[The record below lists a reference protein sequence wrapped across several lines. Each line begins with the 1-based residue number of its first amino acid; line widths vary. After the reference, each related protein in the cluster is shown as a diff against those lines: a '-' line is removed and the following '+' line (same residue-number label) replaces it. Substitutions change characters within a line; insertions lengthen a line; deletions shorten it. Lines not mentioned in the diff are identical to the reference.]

1 MLQKLYLVKLWTPQC
16 QVTILFHRHRYQQ
29 QSMPMPTRTMTR
41 TTTSKRRSKSTS
53 PSSLPDGPKPES
65 KDGRIALR
73 NRTRTTTVSTP
84 RANARRT
91 AAGRRKST
99 SNSWTRWRSFRTAKP
114 TTSGAR
120 SPSPSRRRVG
130 YQCSNYYRSL
140 VKNGVVQ
147 DENYMLDDK
156 GELRFNFKNKG
167 FDRTT
172 IGTKP
177 AKVKPP
183 PKPKK
188 PKMRPPPK
196 IKAPKMKKPKKEPKK
211 KKKDQGDDDTK
222 GDKTFR
228 CSVKTGEIRRSSRN
242 SGKEKRKYSDCGE
255 GEDNEDEDNEDDEG
269 RRRRRPAGLADWI
282 LGPNHAHANRGT
294 GGNLAV
300 RSRRWLR
307 NLVPNPTQPRSAG
320 HVPVHQTKSETSPTR
335 QVDARE
341 HRGVFG

>member
-1 MLQKLYLVKLWTPQC
+1 M
-16 QVTILFHRHRYQQ
+16 
-29 QSMPMPTRTMTR
+29 
-41 TTTSKRRSKSTS
+41 
-53 PSSLPDGPKPES
+53 
-65 KDGRIALR
+65 
-73 NRTRTTTVSTP
+73 
-84 RANARRT
+84 
-91 AAGRRKST
+91 
-99 SNSWTRWRSFRTAKP
+99 
-114 TTSGAR
+114 
-120 SPSPSRRRVG
+120 
-130 YQCSNYYRSL
+130 
-140 VKNGVVQ
+140 KNGVVQ

-167 FDRTT
+167 FDRTDWYET
-172 IGTKP
+172 GKSQAAARKEETENASSSENQSTENEKTE
-177 AKVKPP
+177 
-183 PKPKK
+183 
-188 PKMRPPPK
+188 
-196 IKAPKMKKPKKEPKK
+196 KEPKK

-242 SGKEKRKYSDCGE
+242 SGKEKRKYSDGGE
-255 GEDNEDEDNEDDEG
+255 GEDNEDEDNEERR

-294 GGNLAV
+294 GNLAV